1 MLADGQK
8 KIKQA
13 SPPPVVQRKGM
24 NIQGEIAFAD
34 NAQKEQMWNHTTP
47 CAIMARATFM
57 KPATLAPRT

>member
-1 MLADGQK
+1 MGQNGQK
-8 KIKQA
+8 QV

-24 NIQGEIAFAD
+24 NIRGEIAFAD
-34 NAQKEQMWNHTTP
+34 NAQKEQRGSNHTTP